1 MNARRIAAL
10 LSSVLLAA
18 GCATTTTTR
27 THPTL
32 DEQLH
37 HVNSVV
43 IAPPRVEIEY
53 VTLTG
58 ENERKTEQ
66 EESIRTQLVS
76 IAEGAL
82 TAHGYDIVE
91 FDFDS
96 AMDND
101 EEFAYTVTQIREG
114 FDNAKEELSFGK
126 QISEE
131 KARNLKISL
140 GEAASIVAAESGA
153 DAILLMRYSGFDKSD
168 GYVAKDVGTSVLVAV
183 LSMGSVIMTSP
194 TSGAITEVALIDGIT
209 GELLWADV
217 KGGFLNT
224 TPAVHAMGTLPD
236 DVDPVEENPQPGQ
249 AEISYRDPN
258 TGG

>member
-10 LSSVLLAA
+10 LSSLLLAA

-32 DEQLH
+32 EEQLH
-37 HVNSVV
+37 HINSVV

-66 EESIRTQLVS
+66 EESIRAQLVA

-82 TAHGYDIVE
+82 TAHGYEIVE
-91 FDFDS
+91 FDFDG
-96 AMDND
+96 AMEND

-114 FDNAKEELSFGK
+114 FDNAKEDLKFGK
-126 QISEE
+126 PIAEE
-131 KARNLKISL
+131 KAKNLKISL

-153 DAILLMRYSGFDKSD
+153 DAILLIRYSGFDKSD

-183 LSMGSVIMTSP
+183 LSMGIVLMTSP

-209 GELLWADV
+209 GDLLWADV
-217 KGGFLNT
+217 KGGFLNA
-224 TPAVHAMGTLPD
+224 TPAIQAMGT
-236 DVDPVEENPQPGQ
+236 
-249 AEISYRDPN
+249 
-258 TGG
+258 